1 MTFAIAARFGPS
13 ACEHRTARNGGASRL
28 EVNEMT
34 FAGFSRPFKSSME
47 NLSRGRSRR
56 RAIRSRTDILAGA
69 ARFHLAAALD
79 PGYSANRELE
89 PARGARGSPSGPR
102 QVSLCGSVIGLLKEV
117 GGALIH
123 VLTDCSLSSDQES
136 VAIKCDIPAEGITRS
151 AVARGQLA
159 HLHR

>member
-28 EVNEMT
+28 EVHEMT
-34 FAGFSRPFKSSME
+34 FAGFSQPFKSSME
-47 NLSRGRSRR
+47 NPSRGRSRR

-69 ARFHLAAALD
+69 ARF
-79 PGYSANRELE
+79 PRRG
-89 PARGARGSPSGPR
+89 ARPLLQRQPRAGTGEGARGSPSGPR

-123 VLTDCSLSSDQES
+123 VLTDCSLGSDQES
-136 VAIKCDIPAEGITRS
+136 VAIKRDIPAEGITRS

-159 HLHR
+159 DLHR